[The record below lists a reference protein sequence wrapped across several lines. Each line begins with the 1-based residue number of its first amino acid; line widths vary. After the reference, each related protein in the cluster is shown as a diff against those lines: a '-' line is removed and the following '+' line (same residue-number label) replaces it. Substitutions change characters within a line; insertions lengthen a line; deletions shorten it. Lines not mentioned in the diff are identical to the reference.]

1 MGLCGLRQQEFSHVP
16 CGTIFLME
24 INVSHRL
31 RISHEYSTDLD
42 SFSFE
47 LDGPADGY
55 FEQRR
60 LCKFFHKT

>member
-1 MGLCGLRQQEFSHVP
+1 
-16 CGTIFLME
+16 ME

-47 LDGPADGY
+47 LDGPADGF

-60 LCKFFHKT
+60 LKILQILS